1 MLQPATAREIPL
13 GCDADCAS
21 SCKESSASPAGMR
34 RVELLSPA
42 ADLRTGILAID
53 AGADAVYIGPPR
65 FGARAKA
72 ANSIHDIEALARHAH
87 FFGARVYA
95 TLNTLLKDEELLE
108 AQRLAWQLY
117 GAGVDALIVQD
128 MALLQMDLPPL
139 PLHASTQTDNRSL
152 AKVQFLEGV
161 GFSRVVL
168 ARELSLEQIE
178 EIGQGCSVELEVFV
192 HGALC
197 VCYSGQC
204 YLSEHL
210 TGRSANRGEC
220 AQPCRYSY
228 TLRTPSGQVLSQDRH
243 LLSLRDLNHTLN
255 LRQLLQAGV
264 TSFKIEGRMKDS
276 AYIQNVTAHYS
287 QHLNGLVAKIP
298 GLRRSSWGSVECRF
312 TPNPSR
318 TFARP
323 FTEYFLKGRPTTLV
337 CADTPK
343 ALGEYIGPVAWV
355 RGRRLGIHT
364 RTQLANGDGLVVITP
379 TGAVGLRADV
389 VENGV
394 VTSRQTLPSI
404 EVGQPVWRN
413 FAKTHTDQL
422 GEGAAVRYLE
432 VEAVLECGDYCELRS
447 ISDCQGASGDLA
459 CDGEENS
466 QAVQH
471 STTATATSGSSR
483 RSASL
488 TLSVLWGGRTI
499 SIAIPIPETTE
510 LAKNAEGQ
518 RAVWIKQLGIS
529 GFQQFKVTRAAV
541 LGGAVPFLPIAGIN
555 ALRRRAMELLV
566 SSVWRA
572 SEAIPPLC
580 MGSCSIPRILYPT
593 GSPRDFRLNIAN
605 HAALDFYR
613 MHGVR
618 KASITPIARLH
629 SQGDELMRTK
639 YCLRYE
645 LHLCPRQGAC
655 RQASPLILESGGKKL
670 KLLFDCEKCEM
681 VLEKL

>member
-1 MLQPATAREIPL
+1 
-13 GCDADCAS
+13 
-21 SCKESSASPAGMR
+21 MR

-72 ANSIHDIEALARHAH
+72 ANSIRDIEALAQHAH

-117 GAGVDALIVQD
+117 SAGVDALIVQD

-139 PLHASTQTDNRSL
+139 PLHASTQADNRTL

-168 ARELSLEQIE
+168 ARELSLEQIG
-178 EIGQGCSVELEVFV
+178 EIGRGCSVELEVFV

-204 YLSEHL
+204 YLSEYL
-210 TGRSANRGEC
+210 AGRSANRGEC

-243 LLSLRDLNHTLN
+243 LLSLRDLNHTKN

-264 TSFKIEGRMKDS
+264 TSFKIEGRMKDA

-287 QHLNGLVAKIP
+287 QHLNGLVPKIP
-298 GLRRSSWGSVECRF
+298 GLSRSSWGSVECRF

-323 FTEYFLKGRPTTLV
+323 FTEYFLKGRPANLV

-355 RGRRLGIHT
+355 RGRRLGIRTH
-364 RTQLANGDGLVVITP
+364 TQLANGDGLVVITP

-389 VENGV
+389 VENEV
-394 VTSRQTLPSI
+394 VTSHQTLQPI
-404 EVGQPVWRN
+404 AVGQPVWRN
-413 FAKTHTDQL
+413 FAKAHADQL
-422 GEGAAVRYLE
+422 GEGAAIRYLE
-432 VEAVLECGDYCELRS
+432 VEAVLECSDHCELRS
-447 ISDCQGASGDLA
+447 LSDCQGRNGDSA
-459 CDGEENS
+459 CNDEEVG
-466 QAVQH
+466 QAEQH
-471 STTATATSGSSR
+471 STPTTATPGSAR
-483 RSASL
+483 CGARL
-488 TLSVLWGGRTI
+488 TLSVLWGGRPI
-499 SIAIPIPETTE
+499 SITLPIPEPTE

-518 RAVWIKQLGIS
+518 RAVWIRQLGVS
-529 GFQQFKVTRAAV
+529 GIPGFKVTHATV
-541 LGGAVPFLPIAGIN
+541 VGGAVPFLPIAGIN
-555 ALRRRAMELLV
+555 ALRRRAMELLE

-572 SEAIPPLC
+572 SEAIPPLR

-613 MHGVR
+613 LHGVR

-655 RQASPLILESGGKKL
+655 QQASPLILESGGKKL
-670 KLLFDCEKCEM
+670 KLLFDCVQCEM
-681 VLEKL
+681 VLERL